1 MKLTFQSYF
10 FRIAKRQQQRR
21 TQRLQGI
28 VQAAQIASHNPQN
41 MQPQQVLVAEQIALA
56 GNLPI
61 QPALTFAVNNNNNVK
76 PINFRPA
83 L

>member
-1 MKLTFQSYF
+1 M
-10 FRIAKRQQQRR
+10 
-21 TQRLQGI
+21 
-28 VQAAQIASHNPQN
+28 QAAQIAGHNPQN